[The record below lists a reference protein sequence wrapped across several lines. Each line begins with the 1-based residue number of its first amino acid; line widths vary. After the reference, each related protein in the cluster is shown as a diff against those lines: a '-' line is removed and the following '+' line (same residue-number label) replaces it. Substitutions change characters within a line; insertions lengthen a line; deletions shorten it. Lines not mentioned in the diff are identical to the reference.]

1 MSAFNGLKFTT
12 RGIALQ
18 AKVQAGAQLK
28 FTRIALGDGEL
39 GGSNISDLTSLK
51 HEVKSLGIAKL
62 TTLSGGTAAV
72 GTVLSNQS
80 ITTGFYWREVGV
92 FALDPDV
99 GEVLYCY
106 GNAGATAEY
115 IPAGGGADILNKHI
129 DVVSVVG
136 NASNVT
142 ATIDDSLVYAT
153 KEDIQNLQNQIN
165 AISVTDTTITL
176 DATQITVTNTGPL
189 QSILN
194 WFANRL
200 KTITGK
206 NNWWES
212 PLTNLEATYNHMTS
226 TSAHSATS
234 SPMPGQIIIRD
245 SAGRA
250 KVAAPAVS
258 DDIARK
264 DTVDNHA
271 ALTITAHGGL
281 VPSSDVVTAAAAN
294 KLLKLDA
301 NGKLPASI
309 TGDAATLGGKSSSGY
324 MQGSVSGSY
333 SMGNSSAI
341 ASGAQYTFT
350 IPLGQAVKYG
360 WIYLYNAWGAA
371 IIHFTN
377 QSGCFTCSQQSASYK
392 EIVASAD
399 NPGYLPGSANYAL
412 LLVYSGGIM
421 SLMDCYVSGTN
432 LYIVIENHTGYN
444 NTTTLGFSGKW
455 SGVY

>member
-72 GTVLSNQS
+72 GTVLSNQA

-106 GNAGATAEY
+106 GNAGAAAEY

-153 KEDIQNLQNQIN
+153 KEDIQNLQDQIN

-176 DATQITVTNTGPL
+176 DATQITGTNTGPL

-245 SAGRA
+245 SSGRA
-250 KVAAPAVS
+250 KVAAPAVA

-271 ALTITAHGGL
+271 ALTTTAHGGL

-309 TGDAATLGGKSSSGY
+309 TGDAATLGGIAASGF
-324 MQGSVSGSY
+324 MQGRISGGY
-333 SMGNSSAI
+333 SQAAVTNMY
-341 ASGAQYTFT
+341 SGEARSIS
-350 IPLGQAVKYG
+350 IPLGLAVKYG
-360 WIYLYNAWGAA
+360 WITLVNAQGSAL
-371 IIHFTN
+371 IFFTN
-377 QSGCFTCSQQSASYK
+377 QSSFFSVLQQTSSTK
-392 EIVASAD
+392 SIVCDSTNAFQ
-399 NPGYLPGSANYAL
+399 PGSANYAL
-412 LLVYSGGIM
+412 SLLYSQGIV
-421 SLMDCYVSGTN
+421 SLMDCYVFGTN
-432 LYIVIENHTGYN
+432 LIIVIENHTGYN
-444 NTTTLGFSGKW
+444 NINTLAFSGKW
-455 SGVY
+455 AGVY